1 MVYPHRSIPV
11 LIRFNDPSLVVLAM
25 ANRIVADKARHIAL
39 VERGAYLPA
48 GMRV

>member
-25 ANRIVADKARHIAL
+25 ARNR
-39 VERGAYLPA
+39 G
-48 GMRV
+48 